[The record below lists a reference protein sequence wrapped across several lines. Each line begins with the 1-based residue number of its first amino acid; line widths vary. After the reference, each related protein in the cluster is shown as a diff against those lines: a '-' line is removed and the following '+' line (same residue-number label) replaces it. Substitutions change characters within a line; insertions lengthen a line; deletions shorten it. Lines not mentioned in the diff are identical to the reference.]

1 MDEEQR
7 IRENLSLKF
16 EAAPPDASPVLVALP
31 NGTRYTI
38 PIDANFDSVA
48 GRAVEYV
55 RNRRQW
61 RKLVS
66 ARDYIEEI
74 LDTYFPQESSIR
86 DDQLKN
92 MARAGMVEIQIPR
105 MTGQSAYIF
114 PWEFAI
120 SEITAKF
127 RGNRSLLVTRQL
139 VGGSIATPVL
149 WGMVPPAN
157 ILVAQSAPGAISD
170 YYSFESEDKL
180 VQSSFTQPK
189 FLPTLSDPTLD
200 ILRQTAQAAPNPNV
214 VHVTGVD
221 GLQGAAILEVSEEG
235 PALPGVYFSGP
246 DGEPKLEL
254 PDAVADAVTAGA
266 VKPMLVSYNFYNS
279 AWPLASKTVD
289 KGAAVAIGFQDE
301 IDDAIAEIFFARFY
315 ESWERS
321 GWNLV
326 SAFRESLKSLQEY
339 SAKLRGT
346 GIVLWSGTSLLPFAK
361 MSQSTATPQTTV
373 SQEPLLRAADTSD
386 MDTAIR
392 VVVEPC
398 SKLNYSMLHNNRPLF
413 DKFEVKRQKSGRLI
427 NVRVDVVLNTGSAN
441 AIYSTTFDLSRA
453 RPMVDVSNLARVSL
467 TSEMALSLR
476 ESVYTSLQV
485 SVWWEER
492 LAYQNTFR
500 VALLPT
506 DEWRDDDLNRI
517 WLPSF
522 VLPRDP
528 VIAEIV
534 DKAQKYLSALQDD
547 SGAGF
552 DGYQGVLSPSVPI
565 DQQCQAV
572 DDQVRAIWWA
582 LLQEYQLSYIN
593 PPPSFTETSQRL
605 RTPSAIIAG
614 KRGTCIDLTL
624 LLAALLEYVDI
635 YPVVFLLEGHAFP
648 GYIRSP
654 DSYTLLRKIFLDPA
668 TMAISNGSASPPG
681 NTMQREWILDQR
693 YYSAFLDLVRQGHIV
708 PIESVALTQRSGFDD
723 AVNQGT
729 QDLRSKADFQFLVD
743 IKSAREADVTPIPMW
758 SIRT

>member
-1 MDEEQR
+1 MEEDQR
-7 IRENLSLKF
+7 IRENQSLKF
-16 EAAPPDASPVLVALP
+16 QPAPANAPPVNVALP
-31 NGTRYTI
+31 NGTKYAI
-38 PIDANFDSVA
+38 AIDANFDNVA

-61 RKLVS
+61 RKLAS

-74 LDTYFPQESSIR
+74 LDAYFPRSNPTR
-86 DDQLKN
+86 DDQLKE
-92 MARAGMVEIQIPR
+92 MARASLVEIQIPR
-105 MTGQSAYIF
+105 ATGESAYVF

-127 RGNRSLLVTRQL
+127 RGARSLLVTRQL
-139 VGGSIATPVL
+139 DGAGTATPVN
-149 WGMVPPAN
+149 WGVAPTT
-157 ILVAQSAPGAISD
+157 ILVAQSAPGAISNS
-170 YYSFESEDKL
+170 YSFESEDKL
-180 VQSSFTQPK
+180 VQSSFSIPQ
-189 FLPTLSDPTLD
+189 FLPTVSDPTIDVL
-200 ILRQTAQAAPNPNV
+200 TASVLANPSV
-214 VHVTGVD
+214 VHLTGVD
-221 GLQGAAILEVSEEG
+221 GLQGASLLKVPEEG
-235 PALPGVYFSGP
+235 PALPGVYLAGP
-246 DGEPKLEL
+246 ECEPKLES
-254 PDAVADAVTAGA
+254 PEAVATAVTSGNP
-266 VKPMLVSYNFYNS
+266 KPMLVSYNFYNS
-279 AWPLASKTVD
+279 AWPLASMTVD

-301 IDDAIAEIFFARFY
+301 IDDALAEIFFARFY

-321 GWNLV
+321 GWNLI
-326 SAFRESLKSLQEY
+326 SACRESLKSLQEY

-346 GIVLWSGTSLLPFAK
+346 GIVLWSATSLLPFAK
-361 MSQSTATPQTTV
+361 TTQSGTTQQASVGPETLVSAATI
-373 SQEPLLRAADTSD
+373 ADIDSVL
-386 MDTAIR
+386 R

-398 SKLNYSMLHNNRPLF
+398 AKLNYSMLHNNRPLF
-413 DKFEVKRQKSGRLI
+413 DKFEVKRQSKGRLANI
-427 NVRVDVVLNTGSAN
+427 RVDVVLDTGSGN
-441 AIYSTTFDLSRA
+441 ATYSTTFDLSRA
-453 RPMVDVSNLARVSL
+453 RPMVDVSALARVSL

-485 SVWWEER
+485 SVRWEER

-500 VALLPT
+500 VAMLPT

-528 VIAEIV
+528 AIADIV
-534 DKAQKYLSALQDD
+534 DKAQKYLSAFEDD
-547 SGAGF
+547 CGAGF
-552 DGYQGVLSPSVPI
+552 DGYQGVLAPVFPI
-565 DQQCQAV
+565 DQQCQSV

-593 PPPSFTETSQRL
+593 PPPSFTQTSQRL
-605 RTPSAIIAG
+605 RTPSSIIAG

-635 YPVVFLLEGHAFP
+635 YPVVFLLDGHAFP
-648 GYIRSP
+648 GYLRSL

-668 TMAISNGSASPPG
+668 TSARSNGSTPPE
-681 NTMQREWILDQR
+681 TTIQREWILDQR
-693 YYSAFLDLVRQGHIV
+693 YYAALIELVRQGHIV
-708 PIESVALTQRSGFDD
+708 PIESVALTQAAGFDE

-758 SIRT
+758 SIRA

>member
-16 EAAPPDASPVLVALP
+16 SPSPPNAPPVLVALP
-31 NGTRYTI
+31 DGTNYTI
-38 PIDANFDSVA
+38 PIDTNFDNVA

-61 RKLVS
+61 RKLAS

-74 LDTYFPQESSIR
+74 LDTYFPRNNPIR
-86 DDQLKN
+86 DDQVKK
-92 MARAGMVEIQIPR
+92 MARAGVVEIQIPR
-105 MTGQSAYIF
+105 ATGESAYVF

-127 RGNRSLLVTRQL
+127 RGTRSLLVTRQL
-139 VGGSIATPVL
+139 VGAGIATPL
-149 WGMVPPAN
+149 YLGVPPAN

-170 YYSFESEDKL
+170 SYSFESEDKL
-180 VQSSFTQPK
+180 VQSSFTVPQ
-189 FLPTLSDPTLD
+189 FLQTVSDPTIDALN
-200 ILRQTAQAAPNPNV
+200 IAVQASPSV
-214 VHVTGVD
+214 VHFTGVD
-221 GLQGAAILEVSEEG
+221 GLQGAALLKISEEG
-235 PALPGVYFSGP
+235 PSLPGVYLSGP
-246 DGEPKLEL
+246 DGEPKLES
-254 PDAVADAVTAGA
+254 PDAVATAVTAGPT
-266 VKPMLVSYNFYNS
+266 KPLLVSYNFYNS
-279 AWPLASKTVD
+279 AWPLASMTVD

-301 IDDAIAEIFFARFY
+301 IDDALAEIFFARFY

-321 GWNLV
+321 SWNLL
-326 SAFRESLKSLQEY
+326 SAYRESLKSLQEY

-346 GIVLWSGTSLLPFAK
+346 GIVLWSATSLLPLAK
-361 MSQSTATPQTTV
+361 TSQTGTTPQTSV
-373 SQEPLLRAADTSD
+373 SPEALLSAATTPD
-386 MDTAIR
+386 MESAIR

-398 SKLNYSMLHNNRPLF
+398 AKLNYSMLHNNRSLF
-413 DKFEVKRQKSGRLI
+413 DKFEVKRQSKGRLVS
-427 NVRVDVVLNTGSAN
+427 VRVDVVLDTGSAN
-441 AIYSTTFDLSRA
+441 AVYSTTFDLSRA
-453 RPMVDVSNLARVSL
+453 RPMVDVSALARVSL

-485 SVWWEER
+485 SVWWEDR

-500 VALLPT
+500 VAMLPT

-528 VIAEIV
+528 VIADIV
-534 DKAQKYLSALQDD
+534 DKAQKYLSAFEDD

-552 DGYQGVLSPSVPI
+552 DGYQGILPPGVPI
-565 DQQCQAV
+565 DQQCQSV

-605 RTPSAIIAG
+605 RTPSSIIAG

-635 YPVVFLLEGHAFP
+635 YPVVFLLDGHAFP
-648 GYIRSP
+648 GYLRSP
-654 DSYTLLRKIFLDPA
+654 DSYTLLRKIFLEPA
-668 TMAISNGSASPPG
+668 TMAKSNGSAPPES
-681 NTMQREWILDQR
+681 TIQREWILDQR
-693 YYSAFLDLVRQGHIV
+693 YYAALIDLVRQGHIV
-708 PIESVALTQRSGFDD
+708 PIESVALTQRSGFDG
-723 AVNQGT
+723 AVSQGT

-758 SIRT
+758 SIRA

>member
-1 MDEEQR
+1 MNEEQR

-16 EAAPPDASPVLVALP
+16 AAAPPNASPVLVASP
-31 NGTRYTI
+31 NGTQYTI

-61 RKLVS
+61 RKLAS

-74 LDTYFPQESSIR
+74 LDTYFPRKDPSR

-92 MARAGMVEIQIPR
+92 MARAGVVEIQIPR
-105 MTGQSAYIF
+105 ATGESAYVF

-127 RGNRSLLVTRQL
+127 RGTRSLLVTRQL
-139 VGGSIATPVL
+139 VGAGITTPVFL
-149 WGMVPPAN
+149 GVAPAN

-170 YYSFESEDKL
+170 YYSFESEDNL

-189 FLPTLSDPTLD
+189 FLPTISDPTLD
-200 ILRQTAQAAPNPNV
+200 LLRLTALTAPKLSV
-214 VHVTGVD
+214 VHLTGVD
-221 GLQGAAILEVSEEG
+221 GLQGADLLEISEEG

-246 DGEPKLEL
+246 DGEPKLES
-254 PDAVADAVTAGA
+254 PEAVADAVTAGA
-266 VKPMLVSYNFYNS
+266 DKPMLVSYNFFNS

-301 IDDAIAEIFFARFY
+301 IDDALAEIFFARFY

-321 GWNLV
+321 GWNVV
-326 SAFRESLKSLQEY
+326 SAYRESLKSLQEY

-346 GIVLWSGTSLLPFAK
+346 GIVLWSASSLLPFAK
-361 MSQSTATPQTTV
+361 MSQSITTTQSTPNP
-373 SQEPLLRAADTSD
+373 EPLLRAADTPD

-398 SKLNYSMLHNNRPLF
+398 VKLNYSMLHNNRPLF
-413 DKFEVKRQKSGRLI
+413 DKFEVKRQKSGRLVNI
-427 NVRVDVVLNTGSAN
+427 RVDVVLDTGSAN

-453 RPMVDVSNLARVSL
+453 RPMVDVSTLARVSL

-492 LAYQNTFR
+492 LVYQNTFR

-552 DGYQGVLSPSVPI
+552 DGYQGVLSPGVSI
-565 DQQCQAV
+565 DQQCQSV
-572 DDQVRAIWWA
+572 DDQVRAIWWG
-582 LLQEYQLSYIN
+582 LLQEYHLSYIN

-605 RTPSAIIAG
+605 RIPSDVIAG

-635 YPVVFLLEGHAFP
+635 YPVVFLLDGHAFP
-648 GYIRSP
+648 GYLRSP
-654 DSYTLLRKIFLDPA
+654 DSYTLLRKVFLEPA
-668 TMAISNGSASPPG
+668 TMAKSNGSPLPE
-681 NTMQREWILDQR
+681 NTIQREWILDQR
-693 YYSAFLDLVRQGHIV
+693 YYSALIDLVRQGHIV

-723 AVNQGT
+723 AIDQGT
-729 QDLRSKADFQFLVD
+729 RDLRSKDDFQFFVD
-743 IKSAREADVTPIPMW
+743 IKSARESDVTPIPMW
-758 SIRT
+758 SIRS